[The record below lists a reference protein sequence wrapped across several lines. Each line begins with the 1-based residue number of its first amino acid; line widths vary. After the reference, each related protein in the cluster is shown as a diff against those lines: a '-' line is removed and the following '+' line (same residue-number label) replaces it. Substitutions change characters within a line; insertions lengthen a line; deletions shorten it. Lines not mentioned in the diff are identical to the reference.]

1 MASRR
6 IASVRRAC
14 YARLYYNLLYAE
26 KICQR
31 LPCLGRVFCR
41 VSCNDSFKPPRRRP
55 AASVR
60 RVRWASAQRCGG
72 RGDTREET
80 ISRQSK
86 RSADSREGREGPRDV
101 GLRSYCAIGRRS
113 CTEIGRGILKFCC
126 QCEENFRSV
135 HTYMGPGGEG
145 WGPAFPFGGT
155 TRSPGQYGL

>member
-41 VSCNDSFKPPRRRP
+41 VTIRLNRRGG

-101 GLRSYCAIGRRS
+101 GLRSGESTES
-113 CTEIGRGILKFCC
+113 CTEIVRGILKFCC
-126 QCEENFRSV
+126 QFDENFRSV
-135 HTYMGPGGEG
+135 HTYHKLL
-145 WGPAFPFGGT
+145 FT
-155 TRSPGQYGL
+155 TSVVVLLLLFNTSTLFSS